1 MLNWRRRYFCHK
13 QICIL
18 LIYVKLILCHGIA
31 QIYGQLEE
39 GALVYLYSA
48 VCETYLVQWYSIDLW
63 SIGGGWLGICAFCY
77 MRNLFGVVVFHRSM
91 VKWRRWALVYVHSAI
106 CATYVVQWYFIDLC
120 SHGGGCIC
128 PRYMCILL
136 NVELMQ
142 CSGMPQIYGQLEQG
156 ALLCILSGICET
168 YLVQWYSIDLWSSGG
183 DGPWYMC
190 ILLYVQLMWCSGIP
204 QIYAHMEGVHL
215 PQVYVH
221 SALFGTYGQQGPC
234 YASFLVYVKLIWCSG
249 IPQIYGQLQ
258 RRWALVYVHS
268 AICATY
274 VVQWYSIDLCSHG
287 GGASALGICAF
298 CFMWNL
304 FSIVV
309 FHRDMVN
316 WRRWALV
323 YVHSAIC
330 ETYLVQWYSIDV
342 WSIGWGLGICA
353 FCYI

>member
-1 MLNWRRRYFCHK
+1 MCILLYVKLIWCSGIPQVYGQLDRRYFCLK

-18 LIYVKLILCHGIA
+18 LYVKLIWCSGIS

-39 GALVYLYSA
+39 GALVYVHSA

-106 CATYVVQWYFIDLC
+106 CATYVVQWYSIDLC

-136 NVELMQ
+136 YVELMQ
-142 CSGMPQIYGQLEQG
+142 CSGIPQIYGQLEQG

-204 QIYAHMEGVHL
+204 QIYAPWRGCICPRYMCIL
-215 PQVYVH
+215 LYVE
-221 SALFGTYGQQGPC
+221 
-234 YASFLVYVKLIWCSG
+234 LIWCSG
-249 IPQIYGQLQ
+249 IPQRYGQLEE
-258 RRWALVYVHS
+258 
-268 AICATY
+268 
-274 VVQWYSIDLCSHG
+274 
-287 GGASALGICAF
+287 
-298 CFMWNL
+298 M
-304 FSIVV
+304 
-309 FHRDMVN
+309 
-316 WRRWALV
+316 
-323 YVHSAIC
+323 
-330 ETYLVQWYSIDV
+330 
-342 WSIGWGLGICA
+342 GLGICA
-353 FCYI
+353 FCYM